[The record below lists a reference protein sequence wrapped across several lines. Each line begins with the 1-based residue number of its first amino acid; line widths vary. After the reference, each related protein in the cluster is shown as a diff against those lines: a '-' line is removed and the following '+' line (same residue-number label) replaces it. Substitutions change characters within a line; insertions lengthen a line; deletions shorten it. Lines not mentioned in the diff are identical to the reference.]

1 MKSIIVTA
9 DDLGLDPSINRGI
22 VEAYKNGLVT
32 CSGLLMNA
40 RSTDEGIEIA
50 KKNSGLEVG
59 IHLSIVEG
67 FSLRNVHSTITS
79 ETAYFK
85 NSICLKR
92 DWHDF
97 LKSYLKGNINF
108 KELEEEFELQIDKFK
123 SHFNTIPFL
132 NSTQHLHLLPGIWKI
147 VLKLCQRHDIKYVRL
162 PKMTFPD
169 RLWLNKRIFYLLP
182 FSILGSY
189 CRFSLRN
196 TQIQT
201 TDFMIGMQFSGSI
214 NVDRLKFILSN
225 LRNGTSEIMLHP
237 GYHSDYLVKQ
247 LPTSYNN
254 FLWENEL
261 KAATSFET
269 KLYIESNNIKLLKF
283 SDVNSTEL

>member
-22 VEAYKNGLVT
+22 LEAYKNGLVT
-32 CSGLLMNA
+32 CSALLMNA
-40 RSTDEGIEIA
+40 PSTDEGIAIA
-50 KKNSGLEVG
+50 KDNPGLEVG

-67 FSLRNVHSTITS
+67 FSLRNIHSTITS
-79 ETAYFK
+79 KTAYFE
-85 NSICLKR
+85 NGICLRR

-97 LKSYLKGNINF
+97 LKCYLKGNINF
-108 KELEEEFELQIDKFK
+108 KELEEEFELQIGKFK

-147 VLKLCQRHDIKYVRL
+147 VLKLCKRHEINYVRL

-169 RLWLNKRIFYLLP
+169 RLWLNKRMFYLLP

-201 TDFMIGMQFSGSI
+201 TDFMVGMQFSGSVT
-214 NVDRLKFILSN
+214 VDRLKFILSN
-225 LRNGTSEIMLHP
+225 LRTGTSEIMLHP

-254 FLWENEL
+254 FLWEDEL
-261 KAATSFET
+261 KAATSLDT
-269 KLYIESNNIKLLKF
+269 KFYIESNKINLLKF
-283 SDVNSTEL
+283 SDVNTTEV